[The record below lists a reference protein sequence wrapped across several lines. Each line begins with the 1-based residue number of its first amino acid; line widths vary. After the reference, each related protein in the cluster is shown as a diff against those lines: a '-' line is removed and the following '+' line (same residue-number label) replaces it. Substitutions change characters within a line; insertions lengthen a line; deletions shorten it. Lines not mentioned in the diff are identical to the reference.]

1 MSLLPFITEFLSP
14 VQRAEKL
21 LALNERIAPY
31 GLRLSAADA
40 VALVRS
46 GDEALRS
53 AGRME
58 LGDGVAPQLVDIFCD
73 SPYLSQED
81 YAETLCELTALFY
94 QAKSLTAD
102 KLSDLAL
109 LQWMKRAFDGECA
122 GSLDRL
128 AGDALPALARRLNG
142 APQPSWV
149 RTDD

>member
-1 MSLLPFITEFLSP
+1 MSFLSFSANLP
-14 VQRAEKL
+14 SPSQRAEKL
-21 LALNERIAPY
+21 LALNERTAAY
-31 GLRLSAADA
+31 GLRLSAAEAA
-40 VALVRS
+40 VLVRS
-46 GDEALRS
+46 GEEALRS
-53 AGRME
+53 TGRIE
-58 LGDGVAPQLVDIFCD
+58 LGGGIAPQLIETFCD

-81 YAETLCELTALFY
+81 YVETLCELTALFY

-102 KLSDLAL
+102 KLSDRAL

-128 AGDALPALARRLNG
+128 AGDALPALMCHLNN